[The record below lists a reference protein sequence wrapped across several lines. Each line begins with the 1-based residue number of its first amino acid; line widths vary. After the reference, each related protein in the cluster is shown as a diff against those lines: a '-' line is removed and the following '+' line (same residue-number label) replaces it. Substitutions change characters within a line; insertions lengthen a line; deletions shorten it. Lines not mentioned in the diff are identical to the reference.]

1 MYLRLELPR
10 NLVNMLVFNVTVC
23 PAAQQMSREM
33 IEALL
38 SFIHDTGKAG
48 SESDLSL
55 HRDLLPRHV
64 QFQAGSEV
72 MLKTA
77 LVLAS
82 VSYALATMTAIPTND
97 TAYIMQDG
105 RTTRCVTL
113 GAAPTSNYAKIV
125 ESGLTNADGI
135 HFAFSS
141 VASPLTYLSYV
152 SAEIA
157 NSGGQASLYQQS
169 MGHPEPLEFLLQPA
183 PTANMS
189 ILYFS
194 NGPGGVLT
202 ANTPFSAASPD
213 QPSPFHLQPFGT
225 VAMVGIY
232 AGGHYCQLNLSI
244 LDPRRQGPDRP
255 RADLAKARLM
265 GPGSAR
271 EPSNAVNMSLSVSE

>member
-1 MYLRLELPR
+1 
-10 NLVNMLVFNVTVC
+10 
-23 PAAQQMSREM
+23 
-33 IEALL
+33 
-38 SFIHDTGKAG
+38 
-48 SESDLSL
+48 
-55 HRDLLPRHV
+55 
-64 QFQAGSEV
+64 
-72 MLKTA
+72 MLKSA
-77 LVLAS
+77 LALAS
-82 VSYALATMTAIPTND
+82 VSYALATMTAIPTNG

-113 GAAPTSNYAKIV
+113 GAAPTSNYAKIGMEWKAV
-125 ESGLTNADGI
+125 LTNADGI

-152 SAEIA
+152 SAEIP

-213 QPSPFHLQPFGT
+213 QPSPLMMEIVT
-225 VAMVGIY
+225 
-232 AGGHYCQLNLSI
+232 LNSVTFN
-244 LDPRRQGPDRP
+244 P
-255 RADLAKARLM
+255 
-265 GPGSAR
+265 S
-271 EPSNAVNMSLSVSE
+271 EPSQWWGFTPVATTAS